1 MKFDLLIESILN
13 SITKDTLG
21 PFVVSNTR
29 TGYVV
34 VDRYDDTPLVLKLSP
49 SLSSTDFDIGAPYY
63 FEVKLG
69 EVVKAW
75 KKED

>member
-1 MKFDLLIESILN
+1 MLFDLLVESILN

-21 PFVVSNTR
+21 PFVITNTR
-29 TGYVV
+29 IGYVI
-34 VDRYDDTPLVLKLSP
+34 VDRYDDTPLALKLS
-49 SLSSTDFDIGAPYY
+49 SDMSSFNFDIGAPYY